1 VRHVAC
7 TENVRNVDNVFV
19 EMTEC
24 IYERSLING
33 RIILE
38 IFIVEVA
45 CDVTS
50 SNGSR
55 KSLLL

>member
-1 VRHVAC
+1 M
-7 TENVRNVDNVFV
+7 ENVRSVYNVFV
-19 EMTEC
+19 EMSEC

-38 IFIVEVA
+38 VFIVEVA
-45 CDVTS
+45 CGVTS

-55 KSLLL
+55 

>member
-1 VRHVAC
+1 MKHVAC
-7 TENVRNVDNVFV
+7 MENVRSVDNVFV
-19 EMTEC
+19 EMSEC

-33 RIILE
+33 RIIE

-55 KSLLL
+55 

>member
-1 VRHVAC
+1 MKHVAC
-7 TENVRNVDNVFV
+7 MENVRSVDNVFV
-19 EMTEC
+19 EMS

-33 RIILE
+33 RIIE

-55 KSLLL
+55 